1 MLEDTNSLDGAQ
13 MEIEC
18 LQSSYSKC
26 YSNNND
32 NKILECHFLG
42 QNGK

>member
-1 MLEDTNSLDGAQ
+1 

-26 YSNNND
+26 YFINND